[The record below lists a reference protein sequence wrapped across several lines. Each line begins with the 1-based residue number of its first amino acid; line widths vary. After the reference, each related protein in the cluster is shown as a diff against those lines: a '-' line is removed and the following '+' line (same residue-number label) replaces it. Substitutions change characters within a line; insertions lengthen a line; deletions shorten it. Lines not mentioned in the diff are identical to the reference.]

1 MFYRIENYEQNNSQ
15 LNRNNI
21 KLNNNEFNNIN
32 FPNFDNLKNKKFF
45 KRIKSI
51 NIISKTENIKGP
63 KSKSVK

>member
-21 KLNNNEFNNIN
+21 KLNNNEFNNI
-32 FPNFDNLKNKKFF
+32 
-45 KRIKSI
+45 
-51 NIISKTENIKGP
+51 ISKTENIKGP